1 MRTKEFLARLEYDR
15 IVRAIG
21 AAEQKT
27 SGEIRVFVQR
37 GEITDPMAAARAQF
51 EKLGMM
57 RTRERNG
64 VLIFLAPR
72 VQKFAVI
79 GDQGVHEK
87 CGDPFWQAL
96 TEAMRTYFQAQNFT
110 DAVVHAI
117 QEAGQLLA
125 QHFPRRPDDR
135 NELPNTVLE
144 S

>member
-96 TEAMRTYFQAQNFT
+96 TEAMRTHFQ
-110 DAVVHAI
+110 
-117 QEAGQLLA
+117 
-125 QHFPRRPDDR
+125 
-135 NELPNTVLE
+135 
-144 S
+144 